1 MKDLLLR
8 IGDAGE
14 SDFKKYDIDNVN
26 SHGWGTNEDANDE
39 LHQILGEQYA
49 VSYPKPSKL
58 ITLLLASM
66 RSPQGLFLDYFA
78 GSGTTG
84 HAVINLN
91 RQDKGHRKSILVE
104 MGSCFYTV
112 LIPRMKKIIYSS
124 DWQNGKPQKRD
135 SGVSQIMKYF
145 EMESYEDA
153 LSNISLLPD
162 EESNQMTMKFGDEY
176 LIKYML
182 DLEAKGSILNLEAF
196 RDPFDY
202 QLNVTEKN
210 ETKRVTVDVV
220 ETFNYLI
227 GLTVTHMSARKIF
240 RATPD
245 QEGEYEGAVKLALD
259 DNGTYCFR
267 QVEGKL
273 PDGRR
278 TLVIWRNVTDN
289 LAESNAA
296 LDAYFT
302 RNRINPAD
310 REYDVIYVNG
320 DNNLENLRTDHE
332 SWKVRLIEIEFKQKM
347 FEEA

>member
-1 MKDLLLR
+1 MLIDM
-8 IGDAGE
+8 GE
-14 SDFKKYDIDNVN
+14 YFDSV
-26 SHGWGTNEDANDE
+26 
-39 LHQILGEQYA
+39 
-49 VSYPKPSKL
+49 
-58 ITLLLASM
+58 TLA
-66 RSPQGLFLDYFA
+66 
-78 GSGTTG
+78 
-84 HAVINLN
+84 
-91 RQDKGHRKSILVE
+91 
-104 MGSCFYTV
+104 
-112 LIPRMKKIIYSS
+112 RMKKVIYSNS
-124 DWQNGKPQKRD
+124 WRAGKPQKRD

-267 QVEGKL
+267 QIEGKL